1 MSPRYRTFAI
11 KLALTG
17 LILFL
22 LFSAVD
28 LGAVGE
34 HITDIPLRTFAVA
47 ALCYVVA
54 TVVATV
60 RWSVLLRVRAVQV
73 PLRHLLAYNFSYL
86 FYSLVLPGGKVAAE
100 AVRVYQIVRDTNDA
114 SVREKVIFPTLL
126 DRAVA
131 VFTYALA
138 ALAVFLFVGT
148 EALSEL
154 PFWFPYAV
162 ATLVV
167 FIVLSVF
174 LPVEKILRPF
184 VGSLSSLPG
193 ASVSSSLSDAL
204 SVYRTYPLQLS
215 VAVLLSLVM
224 LGSMSAATFFIT
236 QALGFSVGYLPV
248 VGVFAVSMIA
258 AFLPLT
264 IAGVGVREGVFAYL
278 FSALTQVP
286 LEAALSISLIALFSS
301 HVSTL
306 VGGLVE
312 FYRHFMRRTV

>member
-1 MSPRYRTFAI
+1 MSPRYRTFVI

-22 LFSAVD
+22 LLSAVD
-28 LGAVGE
+28 LAAVGE
-34 HITDIPLRTFAVA
+34 HITDVPLGTFAVA

-54 TVVATV
+54 TIVATV
-60 RWSVLLRVRAVQV
+60 RWSVLLQVRGVGV
-73 PLRHLLAYNFSYL
+73 PVRRLLAYNFSYL

-100 AVRVYQIVRDTNDA
+100 AVRVYQIVRDTHDPA
-114 SVREKVIFPTLL
+114 VREKVIFPTLL
-126 DRAVA
+126 DRAIA

-138 ALAVFLFVGT
+138 ALVVFLFVGT

-162 ATLVV
+162 AAVV
-167 FIVLSVF
+167 LIIVLSVF
-174 LPVEKILRPF
+174 LPIEKILRPF
-184 VGSLSSLPG
+184 VGGLSSSG
-193 ASVSSSLSDAL
+193 TSVVSSLSDA
-204 SVYRTYPLQLS
+204 VTAYRSYPLQIS
-215 VAVLLSLVM
+215 VAILLSLVM

-236 QALGFSVGYLPV
+236 QALGFSVGYLLV
-248 VGVFAVSMIA
+248 VGVFSVSMIA

-278 FSALTQVP
+278 FAALAHIP

-301 HVSTL
+301 HVSTA

-312 FYRHFMRRTV
+312 FYRHFVRSHV